1 MKDFIRDFNK
11 RVAEIEKY
19 FELVGKIEQ
28 LRVFTDNSIKF
39 PFGEYIVDSDL
50 QKILRSH
57 CYLLLYNLIES
68 SIRNGIVAI
77 HDAIQFDNLTYQDL
91 QPKLQQLWILND
103 LTKSFQDRYI
113 TQETIA
119 NNLKDTLKIILDNSC
134 IFLDANN
141 ISISGNLNAE
151 KINELIDQYG
161 FYGKLGIKKNEIEPI
176 LNKIVE
182 MRCNLAHGNISFTE
196 ASNQKLWNELV
207 NTKEKLIIYLTNLLK
222 NIETYIDGKKYRV

>member
-1 MKDFIRDFNK
+1 MKEFIRDFNK

-19 FELVGKIEQ
+19 FELVGNIEQ
-28 LRVFTDNSIKF
+28 LGAFTSNSIIF
-39 PFGEYIVDSDL
+39 PSGEYIVDSDL

-57 CYLLLYNLIES
+57 CYVLLYNLIES

-77 HDAIQFDNLTYQDL
+77 HDAIQSDNLTYQDL
-91 QPKLQQLWILND
+91 QPKIQQLWIMND

-119 NNLKDTLKIILDNSC
+119 NNLKDTLKIILDDSS

-151 KINELIDQYG
+151 KIHELIEQYG
-161 FYGKLGIKKNEIEPI
+161 FYGNLPMKDKEIDPI
-176 LNKIVE
+176 FDDIVK
-182 MRCNLAHGNISFTE
+182 MRCNLAHGNESFTE
-196 ASNQKLWNELV
+196 ASNQKTWNELI
-207 NTKEKLIIYLTNLLK
+207 NTKEKLIIYLTGLLR